1 MRIGVFL
8 AFLVLPFI
16 AFAQATFQEKV
27 TVTYVEIPVTVI
39 GRDGGAVRGLT
50 ERNFEV
56 YEDGHKR
63 AIESFDA
70 VDFASH
76 ESMKAISPLN
86 PASRRNFL
94 LLFDLSFSNPTSIGR
109 AQDAARAFIARSI
122 GSRDLV
128 SVGVVDVDRGFR
140 FLTAFTTDRNL
151 LLAAIADPATF
162 HTVDPL
168 QISGTNPMQIT
179 QETGGPQTGAVS
191 DRSSVAQ
198 ENFADATRALNKM
211 DDSYMRTRVRKQ
223 VESLGEIASTLKKLA
238 GRKHLVL
245 LSEGFDPR
253 LVQGRSA
260 ADVRELTEENAAIVS
275 GEVWKVDSDRRFGN
289 ASSQM
294 SIKLMADEFRR
305 ADVVLHAV
313 DIKGVRVQ
321 NDVRTGSKANSN
333 EGLFLLASP
342 TGGTVFRNSNSIGA
356 DFDRLTR
363 QHEVVYVLGF
373 RAPVGRPGRLH
384 DLKVKLLNV
393 PGARAQHRDGYY
405 DAGEEIA
412 IARSLSMAEVIIND
426 IPQPDL
432 DIAALVA
439 AFPGNDDKSQVPVV
453 LEIPGDDL
461 VRSAKDSLA
470 TTDIF
475 VYAFDEDGLVRDS
488 LIQRVTLDVTKAAN
502 RLHGRGIRFYGT
514 LHLPPGRYAVKSL
527 VRVIETDKRGYKRLE
542 LEVPAAGDVALGP
555 PLFFAGPQAE
565 DWVLVKSS
573 RDTATTPYPFV
584 LDGESFIPAARA
596 TFAPGESRR
605 FAVFVYNAGSDEI
618 TFEIRPEATLVST
631 AEGKTVTKYVFAL
644 GRVPENVTEL
654 GVTIRKKGSTD
665 SRKVSVPIRVR

>member
-1 MRIGVFL
+1 MRLRPFL
-8 AFLVLPFI
+8 ALLALPVA

-109 AQDAARAFIARSI
+109 AQNAAREFIARSI

-140 FLTAFTTDRNL
+140 FLTAFTTDRSL

-179 QETGGPQTGAVS
+179 QETGGPQTGSVS

-253 LVQGRSA
+253 LVQGRST
-260 ADVRELTEENAAIVS
+260 ADVKELTEENAAIVS

-289 ASSQM
+289 AGAQM

-321 NDVRTGSKANSN
+321 NDVRTGQKASSN

-373 RAPVGRPGRLH
+373 RAPVGKPGRLH
-384 DLKVKLLNV
+384 DLRVKLLNV

-405 DAGEEIA
+405 DAGEEIG

-426 IPQPDL
+426 IPQTDL
-432 DIAALVA
+432 DIAALAA
-439 AFPGNDDKSQVPVV
+439 AFPGSDDKSQIPVV
-453 LEIPGDDL
+453 LEIRGDDL
-461 VRSAKDSLA
+461 VRSAKDNLA

-488 LIQRVTLDVTKAAN
+488 LVQRVELDVTKAAS
-502 RLHGRGIRFYGT
+502 RLRGRGIRFYGT

-527 VRVIETDKRGYKRLE
+527 VRVVETDKRGYKRLD
-542 LEVPAAGDVALGP
+542 LEVPAEGDVALGP

-565 DWVLVKSS
+565 DWVMVKSS

-584 LDGESFIPAARA
+584 VDGESFIPTARA
-596 TFAPGESRR
+596 TFAPGESRQ
-605 FAVFVYNAGSDEI
+605 FAVFVYNAGTDEI
-618 TFEIRPEATLVST
+618 TFEITPEAKLVST
-631 AEGKTVTKYVFAL
+631 SVGKTVTKYVFAL
-644 GRVPENVTEL
+644 ARVPENVTEL
-654 GVTIRKKGSTD
+654 DVTIRKKGSTD
-665 SRKVSVPIRVR
+665 SRRVSVPISVR